1 LSLLLN
7 KIVNKRVSLSSIF
20 LQCFIMQHWEM
31 LAVVLEFWWDRQ
43 VTDPEDVLTFR
54 KWRDM
59 DGGLQDPVSDG
70 EDSVAGMISGE
81 QPPLEG

>member
-1 LSLLLN
+1 
-7 KIVNKRVSLSSIF
+7 
-20 LQCFIMQHWEM
+20 
-31 LAVVLEFWWDRQ
+31 

-59 DGGLQDPVSDG
+59 DGGLQDPVSDD
-70 EDSVAGMISGE
+70 EDSAARMISGE